1 MVRGPAALL
10 AASAGAT
17 AYLLVA
23 SALPALSGDAE
34 TLVCGGIGLTLVAL
48 VALALVDAADS
59 TFSLWIFAAG
69 TFLLVAILDAA
80 GAGPG
85 ADVPEAL
92 LAASIGIL
100 FARALATPAIALA
113 VPAFVALI
121 DLWSVTSGP
130 SSALIRDRP
139 AGLEELTFDLPAWGG
154 GSAAGRLGLSDIVF
168 LAMFAAWAW
177 LFGFRR
183 GATAAGLVLGLLASL
198 GLGLALDASI
208 PALPLLALGYA
219 LPNLDRVRTLFRQ
232 PVRG

>member
-1 MVRGPAALL
+1 VVRGPAALL

-17 AYLLVA
+17 AELLVA
-23 SALPALSGDAE
+23 PALPALSGDAE
-34 TLVCGGIGLTLVAL
+34 TLVAGGIGLVLVAL

-85 ADVPEAL
+85 AIVAEAL

-100 FARALATPAIALA
+100 FARAMATPAIALA
-113 VPAFVALI
+113 VPVFVALI

-130 SSALIRDRP
+130 SSAIIRDRP
-139 AGLEELTFDLPAWGG
+139 TGLEELTFDLPAWGG
-154 GSAAGRLGLSDIVF
+154 GSSAGRLGLSDIVF

-198 GLGLALDASI
+198 VLGVALDASI
-208 PALPLLALGYA
+208 PAIPLLALGYL
-219 LPNLDRVRTLFRQ
+219 LPNADRARILFRR
-232 PVRG
+232 PAEG